1 MTDEKDTMNPQTP
14 PATEPPTDW
23 QALYEAEKARN
34 AKLASDNA
42 NLDKYNKDLK
52 GKYQAKLT
60 DEERIKMEREAEAE
74 KVKEIMRENATYK
87 ARSKISGLIKDE
99 EVANRAVDS
108 YVNGDTDEFFKTLN
122 AYWADREANYEKKIT
137 EAGLHNNPTPPP
149 AKATQGRSW
158 KDYSMEE
165 LNALQQSDPAE
176 YKRIL
181 ATIK

>member
-1 MTDEKDTMNPQTP
+1 MADEPNTPNPTDGGN
-14 PATEPPTDW
+14 PTDW
-23 QALYEAEKARN
+23 QALYEAEKAKN

-60 DEERIKMEREAEAE
+60 DEEKFKLEREAEAE

-122 AYWADREANYEKKIT
+122 AYWADREANYEKRIT

-149 AKATQGRSW
+149 AKVTQGRSW

-165 LNALQQSDPAE
+165 LNALKEKNPTE
-176 YKRIL
+176 YRNIL
-181 ATIK
+181 NSIK

>member
-1 MTDEKDTMNPQTP
+1 MADEPNKPNPTDGGN
-14 PATEPPTDW
+14 PTDW
-23 QALYEAEKARN
+23 QALYEAEKAKN

-60 DEERIKMEREAEAE
+60 DEEKFKLEREAEAE

-122 AYWADREANYEKKIT
+122 AYWTDREANYEKRIT

-165 LNALQQSDPAE
+165 LNALQQSNPAE

>member
-1 MTDEKDTMNPQTP
+1 MAEEPNTPNPTGSGN
-14 PATEPPTDW
+14 PTDW
-23 QALYEAEKARN
+23 QALYEAEKAKN

-60 DEERIKMEREAEAE
+60 DEEKFKLEREAEAE

-122 AYWADREANYEKKIT
+122 AYWTDREANYEKRIT

-149 AKATQGRSW
+149 AKAATGKSW

-165 LNALQQSDPAE
+165 LNALKEKNPTE
-176 YKRIL
+176 YRNIL
-181 ATIK
+181 NSIK

>member
-1 MTDEKDTMNPQTP
+1 MADEPNKPNPTDGGN
-14 PATEPPTDW
+14 PTDW
-23 QALYEAEKARN
+23 QALYEAEKAKN

-60 DEERIKMEREAEAE
+60 DEEKFKLEREAEAE
-74 KVKEIMRENATYK
+74 KVKEIMSENATYK

-122 AYWADREANYEKKIT
+122 AYWTDREANYEKRIT